1 MDSVKTFFQTSL
13 DTDITYLKG
22 VGPQRGSALKKNGIE
37 NIGLL
42 LHHFPRKY
50 LDRTTIKSIRD
61 TKIGEETVIIGK
73 IESFGMKQT
82 RKRRYFQILIND
94 PTGYLTC
101 VWFNSISWI
110 VDKFKIG
117 DNIAVFGKLEFHNGF
132 QIIHPEF
139 DILEDDDDFVNTG
152 KILAQYPSTALLKS
166 VGLESRGFRKI
177 ISTAF
182 ELLEGKINDY
192 FNKDFRKKEGLY
204 ELNEA
209 LLQIHAP
216 RDQHSLKSAIYRLKF
231 DEHFFIQ
238 LLMALKK
245 QANDERKGTKYYK
258 RGKYE
263 KEIFNRLNFIL
274 TNAQIKVLREIRT
287 DLASE
292 KPMNRLIQGD
302 VGSGKT
308 IVAVLASAIVIS
320 HKKQVAIMAPTELL
334 AEQHYMSFQKLCEP
348 VGINVQ
354 IITGNTKKG
363 EKEKIYADLKN
374 GKIQLIVGTHALIQ
388 VGVDYSAL
396 GMIIIDEQ
404 HRFGVEQRKALIN
417 KGYFPEVLALTAT
430 PIPRTM
436 AFVIHGD
443 MDLSVID
450 EVPKNRLPIITKV
463 VTSEYMEKI
472 YHFMKKEMDAGHQ
485 CFIIYPIIEESEKM
499 DWKSADEGYKHISNH
514 IFPDYSIGYIHGK
527 MKKDERD
534 KQMQKMAKN
543 EINCLVSTTVVEVGI
558 DIPNSTVMVIE
569 NAERF
574 GLTQLH
580 QLRGRIGRGSSQSYC
595 ILVKNGNNLESNN
608 RLNIMASTSSGFK
621 ISDEDLKLRGPGD
634 FFGTKQHG
642 YIKSKIANFIDDS
655 QIIRQAHTCAFD
667 MVREDPK
674 LRMNKNSKIRTQFI
688 ENYNQML
695 EFVNIS

>member
-1 MDSVKTFFQTSL
+1 MDYVKTFFQTSL
-13 DTDITYLKG
+13 ETDITYLKG
-22 VGPQRGSALKKNGIE
+22 VGPQRGSALKKYGIE
-37 NIGLL
+37 NIGSL

-73 IESFGMKQT
+73 IESFGMKQA

-117 DNIAVFGKLEFHNGF
+117 DTIAVFGKLEFHNGF

-139 DILEDDDDFVNTG
+139 DILEEEEDFVNTG

-177 ISTAF
+177 IATAL

-204 ELNEA
+204 KLNDA
-209 LLQIHAP
+209 LVQIHAP
-216 RDQHSLKSAIYRLKF
+216 RDKDSLKSAIYRLKF

-263 KEIFNRLNFIL
+263 KDIFNNLDFTL
-274 TNAQIKVLREIRT
+274 TNAQIKVLREIRS

-308 IVAVLASAIVIS
+308 IVAVLASAIVLS

-334 AEQHYMSFQKLCEP
+334 AEQHYISFQKLCEP

-354 IITGNTKKG
+354 IITGNTRKV
-363 EKEKIYADLKN
+363 EKEKIYTELKN

-388 VGVDYSAL
+388 VGVDYNEL

-417 KGYFPEVLALTAT
+417 KGFFPEVLALTAT

-443 MDLSVID
+443 MELSVID

-463 VTSEYMEKI
+463 VTSEYMENI
-472 YHFMKKEMDAGHQ
+472 YKFMKTEMDAGHQ

-499 DWKSADEGYKHISNH
+499 DWKSADEGYKHISTN

-527 MKKDERD
+527 MKKEERD
-534 KQMQKMAKN
+534 EQMKKMANN

-595 ILVKNGNNLESNN
+595 ILVKNGNNLESNY

-621 ISDEDLKLRGPGD
+621 ISDEDLKLRGPGE

-642 YIKSKIANFIDDS
+642 YIKSKIANFIDDVP
-655 QIIRQAHTCAFD
+655 IIRQAHTCAFD

-674 LRMNKNSKIRTQFI
+674 LLMKKNSKIRTQFI